1 MRKARFNYINKMI
14 TDGMADNNKP
24 FWWYVKSQKKDSV
37 GIASLKTENGTFTD
51 DSNKQAEILNSQ
63 FQSVFTKDNSSNLPQ
78 MGEPEYPKIN
88 ELKIT
93 VEGVEKLLRNLK
105 VNKSPGPDD
114 IPARILK
121 ELAHEI
127 APVLTHIFIQSLET
141 GEIPEDWLKANIAPI
156 YKK

>member
-1 MRKARFNYINKMI
+1 
-14 TDGMADNNKP
+14 
-24 FWWYVKSQKKDSV
+24 
-37 GIASLKTENGTFTD
+37 
-51 DSNKQAEILNSQ
+51 
-63 FQSVFTKDNSSNLPQ
+63 

-156 YKK
+156 YKKGNRNLAENYRPVSLTCICCKVMEHILCKHMLNHLDLHKILTHLQHGFRSGYSCETQLLVTLHDLMTQNNKKD